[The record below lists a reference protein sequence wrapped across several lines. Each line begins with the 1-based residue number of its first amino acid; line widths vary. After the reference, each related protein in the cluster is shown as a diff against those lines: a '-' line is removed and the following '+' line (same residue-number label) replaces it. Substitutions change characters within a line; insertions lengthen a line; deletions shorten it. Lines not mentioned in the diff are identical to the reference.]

1 MRSRYCSCRNARA
14 CGEPGRLMQT
24 EMISDRMDAQHP
36 EYEQH
41 YGYRTND
48 RKQDRDELRE
58 PESRGPSPPT
68 R

>member
-1 MRSRYCSCRNARA
+1 
-14 CGEPGRLMQT
+14 MQT